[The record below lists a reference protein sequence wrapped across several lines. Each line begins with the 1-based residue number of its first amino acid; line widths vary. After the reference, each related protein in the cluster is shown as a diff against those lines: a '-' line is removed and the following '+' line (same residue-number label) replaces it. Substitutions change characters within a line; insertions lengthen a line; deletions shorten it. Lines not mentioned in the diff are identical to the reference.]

1 MTGAVYFSFLPV
13 IEQQALLFF
22 SSLPVIERQALFF
35 YFLLTHNVPAVI
47 HSIVA
52 ASI

>member
-1 MTGAVYFSFLPV
+1 MTGAVY
-13 IEQQALLFF
+13 LFIP
-22 SSLPVIERQALFF
+22 SSQYKTDTVCF

>member
-1 MTGAVYFSFLPV
+1 MTGAVY
-13 IEQQALLFF
+13 LFIPA
-22 SSLPVIERQALFF
+22 SQYMTGTVCF
-35 YFLLTHNVPAVI
+35 YLLLTHNVPAVI